1 MTATLT
7 TELRTIRVYGTLANL
22 LGRRTFRAAVTTVYD
37 AVRFLIA
44 NFPQVEGHLKDRFFR
59 VKISNWT
66 LEKDDL
72 SAPVGQTDEI
82 HIIPAICGA
91 GGGNGI
97 LGIVAGIALIGI
109 GLIFGGTVLIN
120 LGIGLLLQGIAQLI
134 TPTPV
139 VPDEDNDPAKS
150 YNFSGV
156 QQTSKEGYP
165 VPIVYGDIITG
176 SVVIS
181 TGVEEDDEIDTDF
194 S

>member
-1 MTATLT
+1 M
-7 TELRTIRVYGTLANL
+7 
-22 LGRRTFRAAVTTVYD
+22 
-37 AVRFLIA
+37 
-44 NFPQVEGHLKDRFFR
+44 
-59 VKISNWT
+59 
-66 LEKDDL
+66 
-72 SAPVGQTDEI
+72 
-82 HIIPAICGA
+82 
-91 GGGNGI
+91 
-97 LGIVAGIALIGI
+97 
-109 GLIFGGTVLIN
+109 
-120 LGIGLLLQGIAQLI
+120 LQGIAQLI
-134 TPTPV
+134 TPVPA